1 MRHIASQNGKETNF
15 HDLDGKHF
23 IETRQDISGIL
34 ENNKAQFN
42 AIDERTKWGEFTKVA
57 SLPNVVIDDL
67 NQKGVMR
74 GFAVI
79 DEKRFRAFLNDPD
92 NRFFRTRPGQLWR

>member
-1 MRHIASQNGKETNF
+1 MRHISTENGKHTNF

-67 NQKGVMR
+67 NQKGIMR
-74 GFAVI
+74 GHAVI
-79 DEKRFRAFLNDPD
+79 DDKRFRAFLNDPD
-92 NRFFRTRPGQLWR
+92 NRFFRTRPGQV